1 MRFTSQQRLDDGVL
15 ERGFTLDEIPG
26 ILWTPPAGSAPA
38 PLILLGHPPLGLA
51 RMRPR
56 LVARARHA
64 AAQGFAS
71 ATIELPGSGD
81 RPRWPAVEQAR
92 ADLRRT
98 LAAGEPVSGEI
109 IDALILPLVEKSV
122 PEWQAALDALL
133 ALPEI
138 GGPVGYSGGVIS
150 IGIRLAV
157 VEPRIVAAG
166 LFAGSYV
173 PAQMFAE
180 ARRVTI
186 PLLVL
191 LQWDDE
197 GNDRQAAL
205 DLFDAFGSLEKTLH
219 ANMGGHTGVPQ
230 SEGDASGQF
239 FVRHLRPAPSPALSA
254 EPLSQLSAEPLSA
267 PSPEPSAP
275 SSPSSAPSSGS

>member
-1 MRFTSQQRLDDGVL
+1 MQFTSEQHLDDGVV
-15 ERGFTLDEIPG
+15 ERGFTLGEIPG
-26 ILWTPPAGSAPA
+26 ILWTPSSASAPV
-38 PLILLGHPPLGLA
+38 PLILLGHPPLGLHK
-51 RMRPR
+51 MYPR

-64 AAQGFAS
+64 TAAGFAA

-81 RPRWPAVEQAR
+81 RPRWAGAEQAG
-92 ADLRRT
+92 ADLRR
-98 LAAGEPVSGEI
+98 AIEAGEPVGDEI
-109 IDALILPLVEKSV
+109 IDALILPLVDKAV

-133 ALPEI
+133 SLPEI

-166 LFAGSYV
+166 LFAGSFV
-173 PAQMFAE
+173 PRIMFEE
-180 ARRVTI
+180 ARQVTI

-205 DLFDAFGSLEKTLH
+205 DLFDAFGSKEKTLL

-230 SEGDASGQF
+230 SAGEDAAGF
-239 FVRHLRPAPSPALSA
+239 FARHLR
-254 EPLSQLSAEPLSA
+254 
-267 PSPEPSAP
+267 
-275 SSPSSAPSSGS
+275 